1 MGVVV
6 GVQLSGSMS
15 EKTLVTRP
23 RLTPVDR
30 RQLVMRTVDVEL
42 LIEEDHP
49 ARAIWELVGRLDL
62 SRYYAEVGAV
72 EGRAGREHT
81 DPQVL
86 ISLWLYAYSRGISSA
101 REVARRCEYEPA
113 FQWVCALEA
122 IGYHTLS
129 DFRSGHQAALKDLFV
144 QVLGMLSAE
153 SLITLERVT
162 LDGTKIK
169 ANAGGNTFRRRE
181 KLEAHL
187 QLAREQ
193 VRLMEEQAAEEE
205 RMAKR
210 QVAARRRAARQRQSR
225 LEAAVREVERM
236 QNEKKEDR
244 ESFVARAS
252 SSDPEARVMRNGEGG
267 TAPSY
272 NVQLLTDTTQGMI
285 VNVEAT
291 TDAVDHHQLESALER
306 CAQTL
311 GRHPQQVV
319 ADGDYTNHASVQA
332 AANHG
337 VDFYGSWQES
347 WKAGERDAQGR
358 SGEFLS
364 SAFPYDAE
372 QDGFTCPA
380 GETLTRQATQ
390 KREHGVRIHVYRA
403 PRKACRNCA
412 LRSHCA
418 PPKARPAWVRS
429 ISRLEEPAATRA
441 FKAKMA
447 TEEAQQIYAQR
458 SRIAEFPH
466 AWIKE
471 RCGLRQFRCR
481 GRLKATLEATWA
493 ALSYNL
499 MRWFALRRRST
510 LTEAA
515 LALA

>member
-1 MGVVV
+1 
-6 GVQLSGSMS
+6 MS
-15 EKTLVTRP
+15 ENTQVTRP
-23 RLTPVDR
+23 RLAAINR
-30 RQLVMRTVDVEL
+30 RQLVMRTMDVEL
-42 LIEEDHP
+42 LIDEDHS
-49 ARAIWELVGRLDL
+49 ARSIWELVGRLDL
-62 SRYYAEVGAV
+62 SRYYAEIGSV

-113 FQWVCALEA
+113 FQWLCALEP

-129 DFRSGHQAALKDLFV
+129 DFRSDQKAALDNLFV

-153 SLITLERVT
+153 GLITLERVT

-169 ANAGGNTFRRRE
+169 ANAGGNTFRRKE

-193 VRLMEEQAAEEE
+193 VRLMEEQSAQEEQ
-205 RMAKR
+205 MTKR

-236 QNEKKEDR
+236 QSEKREDR
-244 ESFVARAS
+244 ERFVARAS
-252 SSDPEARVMRNGEGG
+252 GTDPEAHVMRNGEGG
-267 TAPSY
+267 TVPSY
-272 NVQLLTDTTQGMI
+272 NLQLMTDTAHGLI
-285 VNVEAT
+285 VNVEAS
-291 TDAVDHHQLESALER
+291 TDAVDHHQLAPALER
-306 CAQTL
+306 CEQTL
-311 GRHPQQVV
+311 GRLPQQVV

-332 AANHG
+332 AADCG

-347 WKAGERDAQGR
+347 WKPGERDAQGR
-358 SGEFLS
+358 SAAFLA
-364 SAFPYDAE
+364 SAFPYDAGL
-372 QDGFTCPA
+372 DCFTCPA
-380 GETLTRQATQ
+380 GETLTHQATQ
-390 KREHGVRIHVYRA
+390 KREQGLRIHVYRA
-403 PRKACRNCA
+403 PREACRQCA
-412 LRSHCA
+412 LRSPCA
-418 PPKARPAWVRS
+418 PQKARAAWVRS
-429 ISRLEEPAATRA
+429 ISRREEPAATLA
-441 FKAKMA
+441 FKAKMG

-458 SRIAEFPH
+458 SPIAEFPH

-499 MRWFALRRRST
+499 TRWFALRRRPT
-510 LTEAA
+510 LMDAA
-515 LALA
+515 LAPA